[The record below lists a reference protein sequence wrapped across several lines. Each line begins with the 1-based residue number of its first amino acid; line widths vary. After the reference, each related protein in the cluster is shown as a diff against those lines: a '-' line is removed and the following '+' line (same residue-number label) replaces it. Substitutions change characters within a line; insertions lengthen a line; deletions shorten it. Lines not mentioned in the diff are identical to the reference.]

1 MQRKR
6 AFDMKKST
14 EWASLSAPPIRIFLF
29 SALSITSWQIAFML
43 GTLIF
48 GVLPFEGWKKM
59 LSGFPALSLFI
70 VTCAITYILFKYVT
84 DILTAYNQNESSY
97 IRALKT
103 IKLYETLL
111 IIIPILSSFA
121 IPIILISFRIPE
133 YKNTHTFT
141 ALIMFAVGNCFLF
154 ALFFYV
160 MFIQN
165 FEKWLHI
172 IPLHSDFKGMP
183 SKIRSVLTAFF
194 SFTGTILVSLA
205 PLMVIE
211 NGEAVQYII
220 KTKTIPLCC
229 IGIFMGLFDLYLQAG
244 GSASRLHTI
253 LGFTQKMAKK
263 DYTGNKISV
272 ISRDELGFLMT
283 ALNEFQYITAV
294 LLHKILDASDNLT
307 VLGNDLTGNMDTTA
321 RSVTQINAHIE
332 SVKQQIITQAE
343 SVTETA
349 ATIEEIV
356 RTIRQLNGS
365 IEIQAESVARSSAS
379 IEQMTAHISAVTQ
392 RLEKNSI
399 IMQQA
404 HTQSI
409 DGKKGAHI
417 ANDIIAQIAD
427 RSGAL
432 LETSQVIQNIA
443 SQTNL
448 LAMNAAIEA
457 AHAGEAGKGFAV
469 VADEIRK
476 LAEESNAQGKQIG
489 EVIKESL
496 QIIEQMT
503 VAGGNAEK
511 TFDKVYELITNLST
525 QETEILAS
533 MREQELANREVL
545 EAVKN
550 ITMATEEVKGGSA
563 EMLKGG
569 EEAAHEMHK
578 LDDLSHAIATSM
590 NEMASSA
597 VQIND
602 AVGKVNEIT
611 QENKRSIDGL
621 AVEVSQF
628 KV

>member
-1 MQRKR
+1 
-6 AFDMKKST
+6 MKKINT
-14 EWASLSAPPIRIFLF
+14 WAPLSAPPIRIFLF
-29 SALSITSWQIAFML
+29 SALSSTSWQISFMA
-43 GTLIF
+43 GAHFF
-48 GVLPFEGWKKM
+48 GVVPFEGWKKM
-59 LSGFPALSLFI
+59 FSGFPAVSLFI
-70 VTCAITYILFKYVT
+70 GACALTYILFKYVT
-84 DILTAYNQNESSY
+84 AIFTAYNQNEASY
-97 IRALKT
+97 VRALKM
-103 IKLYETLL
+103 IKSYETLL
-111 IIIPILSSFA
+111 IIIPVLSSLI
-121 IPIILISFRIPE
+121 IPLILIFFRTPE
-133 YKNTHTFT
+133 YRHTHTFT
-141 ALIMFAVGNCFLF
+141 GSMMFAVGNCFLF

-165 FEKWLHI
+165 FEKWLHV
-172 IPLHSDFKGMP
+172 IPLHNDFKGMP

-194 SFTGTILVSLA
+194 SFTGTILISLA
-205 PLMVIE
+205 PLMVITDSA
-211 NGEAVQYII
+211 AVQYVI

-253 LGFTQKMAKK
+253 LRFTQEMAKK
-263 DYTGNKISV
+263 DYTSEKISV

-283 ALNEFQYITAV
+283 ALNEFQYITAT
-294 LLHKILDASDNLT
+294 LLHEILDASGKLT
-307 VLGNDLTGNMDTTA
+307 VLGDELTGNMNTTA
-321 RSVTQINAHIE
+321 HSVTQISAHSE
-332 SVKQQIITQAE
+332 SVKEQIITQAA

-365 IEIQAESVARSSAS
+365 IEIQAESVERSSAS
-379 IEQMTAHISAVTQ
+379 IEQMTAQISAVTQ
-392 RLEKNSI
+392 RLEKNSV

-404 HTQSI
+404 HEQSVN
-409 DGKKGAHI
+409 GKKGAHM
-417 ANDIIAQIAD
+417 ANGIVAQIAE

-511 TFDKVYELITNLST
+511 TFDKVYELITSLST

-533 MREQELANREVL
+533 MREQELANREIL
-545 EAVKN
+545 DAVKN
-550 ITMATEEVKGGSA
+550 ITMVTEEVKGGAA

-569 EEAAHEMHK
+569 EEAAQAMHK
-578 LDDLSHAIATSM
+578 LDDLSHDIAASM
-590 NEMASSA
+590 NEMAAST
-597 VQIND
+597 VQIDD

-611 QENKRSIDGL
+611 QENKCSIDTL
-621 AVEVSQF
+621 AAEVAQF